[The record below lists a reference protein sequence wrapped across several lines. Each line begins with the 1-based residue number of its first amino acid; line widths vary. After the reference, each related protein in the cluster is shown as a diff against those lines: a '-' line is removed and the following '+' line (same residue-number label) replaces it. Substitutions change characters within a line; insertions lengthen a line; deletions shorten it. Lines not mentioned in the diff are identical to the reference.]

1 MKKSV
6 LIFAMVT
13 VLFACNSS
21 SDKNA
26 DANSTEMANAHPF
39 EGLNQSEFDAKLS
52 DFEKMVFDS
61 SKSMDIDKAN
71 QLIDGYVKYADEFS
85 KSENS
90 AEYLFKAAE
99 ISLGLNHSKRSLE
112 LYKRVYTDYPNYE
125 KRPYSLF
132 LQAFIYEN
140 NMKDLDAAKSI
151 YEQFIQDYP
160 NHDMA
165 DDAEYSLKNLGKSP
179 DELIKEFEAKQKGV

>member
-1 MKKSV
+1 MKKSF
-6 LIFAMVT
+6 LIFAMIT
-13 VLFACNSS
+13 VLVACN
-21 SDKNA
+21 
-26 DANSTEMANAHPF
+26 NSNNENTTDETTEMANANPF
-39 EGLNQSEFDAKLS
+39 KGLNESEFDAKIS

-61 SKSMDIDKAN
+61 AKSMDIEKAN
-71 QLIDGYVKYADEFS
+71 QLIDGYIKYADEFE

-90 AEYLFKAAE
+90 PEYLFKAAE
-99 ISLGLNHSKRSLE
+99 ISLGLNQAKKSLD
-112 LYKRVYTDYPNYE
+112 LYKRVYTDYPNYS

-140 NMKDLDAAKSI
+140 NMKELDAAKTL

-160 NHDMA
+160 EHDMA

-179 DELIKEFEAKQKGV
+179 DELIKEFEAKQQGV